1 MKLLLIAP
9 SRSESFMVRGKNV
22 SMSPPINLAIVAA
35 LTPSDWDVEIV
46 DRNVQA
52 LDIEA
57 KVDLVGIT
65 ATTRTAIEAYETA
78 DAFRRRGVP
87 VVLGGIHP
95 STLPEEAAGHA
106 TAVVIGEAEST
117 WPQLVRDFQA
127 GKLKRMYRAAEL
139 ADPACIP
146 IPRRD
151 LFKADG
157 YLTLDTVST
166 TRGCPYACS
175 FCTVSTFF
183 GHTFRLRPLDAVLRE
198 IDGLGAKTVF
208 FVDDNI
214 VGNPRYAK
222 ELFRALI
229 PRKIKWA
236 GQSSLSFARD
246 PELVRLAAASGC
258 MGLFIGFESI
268 DEESLQMVGKKANVV
283 KDYEDAIRRIHQN
296 GIAVFGAFIFG
307 FDQDD
312 ESVFERTVQFAQR
325 SKLEGAQ
332 FNVLT
337 PYPGTAVFASL
348 EREGRLLTKDWS
360 RYDMTEVVF
369 APKKMSPETLR
380 QGHDWAWREFYSLP
394 SIIQRLPMRIKNV
407 RNLGGILL
415 LNYLFRRHWYGTKLA
430 ETSRPC

>member
-9 SRSESFMVRGKNV
+9 SRTESFTVGGKNR

-35 LTPSDWDVEIV
+35 LTPPDWEVEIV
-46 DRNVQA
+46 DRNVQM
-52 LDIEA
+52 LDLETKA
-57 KVDLVGIT
+57 DLVGIT
-65 ATTRTAIEAYETA
+65 VTTRTSVEAYEIA
-78 DAFRRRGVP
+78 EAFRRRGVA

-95 STLPEEAAGHA
+95 STLPEEALEHA
-106 TAVVIGEAEST
+106 DAVVIGEAEGT
-117 WPQLVRDFQA
+117 WPQVIRDFQC
-127 GKLKRMYRAAEL
+127 GTLKQKYRAARL
-139 ADPACIP
+139 ADPASIP
-146 IPRRD
+146 VPRRD
-151 LFKADG
+151 LFKPDG
-157 YLTLDTVST
+157 YFTLDTVST

-183 GHTFRLRPLDAVLRE
+183 GQTFRQRPLDTVLQE
-198 IDGLGAKTVF
+198 IDGLGARTVF

-214 VGNPRYAK
+214 VGNPRYAR

-236 GQSSLSFARD
+236 GQSSLSIARD
-246 PELVRLAAASGC
+246 SELVRLAAASGC

-268 DEESLQMVGKKANVV
+268 DDESLRSVGKKANIAG
-283 KDYEDAIRRIHQN
+283 DYEGAVHRIHQS

-312 ESVFERTVQFAQR
+312 EDVFERTVRFARR

-337 PYPGTAVFASL
+337 PYPGTAIFASL
-348 EREGRLLTKDWS
+348 EREGRILTRDWS

-369 APKKMSPETLR
+369 EPKRMSAETLR
-380 QGHDWAWREFYSLP
+380 RGHDWAWREFYSVP
-394 SIIQRLPMRIKNV
+394 SIIERMPLRVKNI

-415 LNYLFRRHWYGTKLA
+415 LNYLFRRHWYGEKRR
-430 ETSRPC
+430 EIS